1 MSKKRVKLVDIA
13 EAMNVSVGLVS
24 LVLSGKAKEN
34 RISDAV
40 AQKVIEKA
48 NEMGYRANQMARGL
62 RTGKSNIIGLIV
74 ADIANPYFGK
84 MARFVENE
92 AAKLGY
98 QVMFGSSDEDPDKL
112 NDLINVF
119 LSRQVDGTIIVPV
132 HKSEKYL
139 EALKNQAFPFVFI
152 DRYCEQVPV
161 DAFCTD
167 NFLGAYQLCDLLIKK
182 GYRKIGAVVYDS
194 NISNNTERIRGYT
207 SALKQHNL
215 YDESEHLSFRISFDH
230 FETRLESI
238 IREAIDKKCEAL
250 FFANNSLGIASIKLF
265 DKMGMNIPDDLGVV
279 SFDNPESFQ
288 IAKPAIT
295 CMEQP
300 IEQMC
305 RLAIEKLV
313 DIIENQNNIQ
323 EGTVLLPASM
333 IVRDSC

>member
-13 EAMNVSVGLVS
+13 EALNVSVGLVS

-40 AQKVIEKA
+40 SQKVIEKA
-48 NEMGYRANQMARGL
+48 KELGYRANQMARGL

-98 QVMFGSSDEDPDKL
+98 QVMFGSSDENPDKL

-119 LSRQVDGTIIVPV
+119 LSRQVDGTVIVPV
-132 HKSEKYL
+132 TKSEKHL
-139 EALKNQAFPFVFI
+139 EALKKQAFPFVFI
-152 DRYCEQVPV
+152 DRYCAQVPV

-182 GYRKIGAVVYDS
+182 GYKKIGAIVYDS
-194 NISNNTERIRGYT
+194 EISNNTERIRGYT

-215 YDESEHLSFRISFDH
+215 YEEHASLIFRVRFEH

-238 IREAIDKKCEAL
+238 IKDAIEKKCEAL
-250 FFANNSLGIASIKLF
+250 FFANNSLGVASIKLF
-265 DKMGMNIPDDLGVV
+265 DKMGIKIPDDLGMV

-288 IAKPAIT
+288 VAKPAIT

-305 RLAIEKLV
+305 RLAIGKLV
-313 DIIENQNNIQ
+313 DLIENKQNNQ

-333 IVRDSC
+333 IVRNSC